1 MTFSARGID
10 RHEFDTI
17 DQLLAS
23 SRVWARGMY
32 AIWSDGVKV
41 GSLEVTDT
49 ESHWYPKAESYE
61 YVPTPYKPA
70 KGHPPCFA
78 MYNPK
83 EVAEDKWEMS
93 TRNQPGTSR
102 YIISRALKD
111 GYHEHRRETLPMGQ
125 LTLELL
131 AYAKGAARLEVT
143 TIKGRK
149 GGDNAIIVHWL
160 VPKEA

>member
-1 MTFSARGID
+1 MTYVVRGIEPD
-10 RHEFDTI
+10 EFDTI
-17 DQLLAS
+17 EQMTAD
-23 SRVWARGMY
+23 SRSWARGMY
-32 AIWSDGVKV
+32 QVWFSGVKV
-41 GSLEVTDT
+41 GALEVTDT

-70 KGHPPCFA
+70 KGHPKCFA

-83 EVAEDKWEMS
+83 EVAEDKWEMT
-93 TRNQPGTSR
+93 TRNAPGTSS
-102 YIISRALKD
+102 YIISRALHA
-111 GYHEHRRETLPMGQ
+111 GYHEIRRETLPAGS
-125 LTLELL
+125 LTIELL
-131 AYAKGAARLEVT
+131 AYANGAARLEVT